1 MKQKTVFVCTECGN
15 KSPKWMGKCT
25 MCGKWNTMEEE
36 VVSPVSRGDVLPAS
50 AEMPRKIK
58 EIDETSE
65 SRQSTGMSE
74 FDRVLGGGLVKGS
87 FVLVGGDPGIGKS
100 TILLQICEFLGKTS
114 KILYV
119 SGEESPTQIKLRAER
134 LKIKTENLKIYSETN
149 MNYVKNAISSE
160 KPDIIIV
167 DSVQT
172 MVSPEV
178 GSSPGSVSQIKEVT
192 STLMRIAKDNNISI
206 FLVGHVTKDGAIA
219 GPKILEHM
227 VDTVLYF
234 EGDNQQIYRILRAVK
249 NRFGSTN
256 EIGVFEMTDKGLV
269 EVLNPSAM
277 LLEGRSESA
286 TGSAIVCTMEG
297 TRGVLAEI
305 QALVTPTGFGNPR
318 RMSDGIDFN
327 RVILMI
333 AVLEKRC
340 LMSLSNFDVY
350 INIAG
355 GLRLDETAVDL
366 GICAA
371 IISGHK
377 DISIPPDM
385 VFIGEIGLGGELR
398 SVSNLE
404 KRLAEISK
412 LGFKKA
418 VVPKMSLKNTMV
430 PKGLEVIGI
439 SSIKEAARI
448 IKESTK
454 TDA

>member
-36 VVSPVSRGDVLPAS
+36 IISPAPSSGGLPLTS
-50 AEMPRKIK
+50 SDTPKTIRD
-58 EIDETSE
+58 IDETNE

-149 MNYVKNAISSE
+149 MNHIKNAISSE
-160 KPDIIIV
+160 NPDIIIV

-172 MVSPEV
+172 MVSPEI
-178 GSSPGSVSQIKEVT
+178 GSSPGNVSQIKEVT
-192 STLMRIAKDNNISI
+192 ATLMRIAKDNNISI

-256 EIGVFEMTDKGLV
+256 EIGVFEMDSDGLHQV
-269 EVLNPSAM
+269 SNPSEA
-277 LLEGRSESA
+277 LLSGRPEESP
-286 TGSAIVCTMEG
+286 GSCITCTMEG
-297 TRGVLAEI
+297 SRPVLAEI
-305 QALVTPTGFGNPR
+305 QALVSPTSFGNPR
-318 RMSDGIDFN
+318 RMTQGPDLN
-327 RVILMI
+327 RVLMLL
-333 AVLEKRC
+333 AVMEKQSG
-340 LMSLSNFDVY
+340 LHISAYDTYV
-350 INIAG
+350 NIVG
-355 GLRLDETAVDL
+355 GFRISETASDL
-366 GICAA
+366 GIVMALA
-371 IISGHK
+371 SSFRNRALDSG
-377 DISIPPDM
+377 I
-385 VFIGEIGLGGELR
+385 VAIGEVGLTGETR
-398 SVSNLE
+398 SVSLLE
-404 KRLAEISK
+404 ARISEAEK
-412 LGFKKA
+412 MGFKTCIIPYINSKKLKKFDSIE
-418 VVPKMSLKNTMV
+418 VVPVRN
-430 PKGLEVIGI
+430 I
-439 SSIKEAARI
+439 R
-448 IKESTK
+448 
-454 TDA
+454 DAINKFL

>member
-36 VVSPVSRGDVLPAS
+36 IISPTPSSGGLPLTS
-50 AEMPRKIK
+50 SDTPKTIRD
-58 EIDETSE
+58 IDETNE

-149 MNYVKNAISSE
+149 MNHIKNAISSE
-160 KPDIIIV
+160 NPDIIIV

-172 MVSPEV
+172 MVSPEI
-178 GSSPGSVSQIKEVT
+178 GSSPGNVSQIKEVT
-192 STLMRIAKDNNISI
+192 ATLMRIAKDNNISI

-256 EIGVFEMTDKGLV
+256 EIGVFEMDSDGLHQV
-269 EVLNPSAM
+269 SNPSEA
-277 LLEGRSESA
+277 LLSGRPEESP
-286 TGSAIVCTMEG
+286 GSCITCTMEG
-297 TRGVLAEI
+297 SRPVLAEI
-305 QALVTPTGFGNPR
+305 QALVSPTSFGNPR
-318 RMSDGIDFN
+318 RMTQGPDLN
-327 RVILMI
+327 RVLMLL
-333 AVLEKRC
+333 AVMEKQSG
-340 LMSLSNFDVY
+340 LHISAYDTYV
-350 INIAG
+350 NIVG
-355 GLRLDETAVDL
+355 GFRISETASDL
-366 GICAA
+366 GIVMALA
-371 IISGHK
+371 SSFRNRALDSG
-377 DISIPPDM
+377 I
-385 VFIGEIGLGGELR
+385 VAIGEVGLTGETR
-398 SVSNLE
+398 SVSLLE
-404 KRLAEISK
+404 ARISEAEK
-412 LGFKKA
+412 MGFKTCIIPYINSKKLKKFDSIE
-418 VVPKMSLKNTMV
+418 VVPVRN
-430 PKGLEVIGI
+430 I
-439 SSIKEAARI
+439 R
-448 IKESTK
+448 
-454 TDA
+454 DAINKFL